1 MPSRRSVVLI
11 AGGSLI
17 VAGTAPAIAGPLVAE
32 PLVQVSGTSAFLDC
46 TADDVGAQSGTVFLN
61 SEVEPW
67 IDVNPTNTDNVVGI
81 WQQDRW
87 SNGGA
92 RGLVAGVS
100 QDGGAS
106 WQEVVI
112 PGISLCSGGTYDRST
127 DPWVTFG
134 PDGTLHQLALSF
146 NDLAAPIEPRDFDHA
161 LLASRSTDGGLTWSE
176 PVEVIR
182 DLDANVFNDKQ
193 TITAD
198 PTDADLVYAV
208 WDRLIFPPTE
218 RASVIAGF
226 VTAAFR
232 GPAWFARSTDGG
244 LTWEPARQIY
254 DPGQNDQTIGN
265 QIVVL
270 PDGTLVNVF
279 NEIRNDNKGGRR
291 GSNVAVIRSTDS
303 GVTWSEP
310 VHVSRLGT
318 IEITDPDTGDPVR
331 TGDII
336 PEIAV
341 DPSSGAVY
349 VVWQDARFGGGQFDS
364 IAFSQSL
371 DGGST
376 WSRPIKVNL
385 TPDDLPPGNQQA
397 FTPSV
402 HVAADGTVA
411 VTYYDFRNNTPL
423 ADTLPTDYF
432 LVHCHP
438 ATTSCAESASWTD
451 EVQITDAS
459 FDMRLAPFAGGF
471 FTGDYEGLSNI
482 GLTFT
487 PFFSQS
493 HGTDPSSTFFR
504 KVG

>member
-1 MPSRRSVVLI
+1 
-11 AGGSLI
+11 
-17 VAGTAPAIAGPLVAE
+17 
-32 PLVQVSGTSAFLDC
+32 
-46 TADDVGAQSGTVFLN
+46 
-61 SEVEPW
+61 
-67 IDVNPTNTDNVVGI
+67 
-81 WQQDRW
+81 
-87 SNGGA
+87 
-92 RGLVAGVS
+92 
-100 QDGGAS
+100 
-106 WQEVVI
+106 
-112 PGISLCSGGTYDRST
+112 
-127 DPWVTFG
+127 
-134 PDGTLHQLALSF
+134 
-146 NDLAAPIEPRDFDHA
+146 
-161 LLASRSTDGGLTWSE
+161 
-176 PVEVIR
+176 VEVIR

-244 LTWEPARQIY
+244 LTWEPARPIY

-279 NEIRNDNKGGRR
+279 NEIRNDNKSGRA
-291 GSNVAVIRSTDS
+291 GSNVAVIHSPDS

-341 DPSSGAVY
+341 DPSSGALY

-371 DGGST
+371 DGGLT

-411 VTYYDFRNNTPL
+411 VTYYDFRNNTPSEG
-423 ADTLPTDYF
+423 TLPTDYF

-438 ATTSCAESASWTD
+438 ATTSCADSASWTD
-451 EVQITDAS
+451 EVQITDTS

-482 GLTFT
+482 GLAFT

>member
-1 MPSRRSVVLI
+1 
-11 AGGSLI
+11 

-198 PTDADLVYAV
+198 PTNAALVYAV

-244 LTWEPARQIY
+244 LTWEPARPIY

-279 NEIRNDNKGGRR
+279 NEIRNDNKGGRG

-411 VTYYDFRNNTPL
+411 VTYYDFRNNTPSP
-423 ADTLPTDYF
+423 DTLPTDYF

-438 ATTSCAESASWTD
+438 ATTSCDESASWTD
-451 EVQITDAS
+451 EVQVTDAS